1 MDDNKNQPRLQNA
14 SAPPAAATQTNYDR
28 DQTMPDN
35 RALLTESLS
44 PSLATSTVS
53 YSQEQL
59 ATSPVTEKNSS
70 PLVLPAS
77 DSATLAIAQTQNQSG
92 RQNVP
97 FQISK
102 YITTTPNIHKTG
114 TTTTITAAE
123 APESSLASSS
133 FLVSN
138 RISSQ
143 GVTNN
148 PNSIFTETSATVSKT
163 NISTLSAAAA
173 AEFQIPTQF
182 LTLTAPQIDV
192 QTLVQLKETL
202 FSATQYLQHAD
213 QVIKYYRSQASQ
225 LKLQNQLLMIETH
238 EASQR
243 HEVENHLIKRE
254 LDRLRFDQI
263 DRQNE
268 AAAAAA
274 AAEPQF
280 VAGSTSNLSGLVHQ
294 PAGSNRSTASGV
306 ASPGSTD
313 SDTYRRRLQRAKLRI
328 RDYDKE
334 LEQKNKEV
342 AMLKKRLR
350 ESRLHREALED
361 ALVKSSTP
369 GSAHKLLPRHFE
381 VKYNDDNDNDYDND
395 PNNNE
400 QELKSERPV
409 TPPSLQSKNQPSALN
424 TPQSATTLFNTR
436 APTTSTTRDNGLD
449 ALGFLAS
456 QALQDQQ
463 NRNSVESESPR
474 RATTTTSFQDKST
487 SSSHSGPGLHSLPA
501 LRFPSSGTVSAGA
514 SLTNSPKKG
523 HEKAGLRS
531 PVAFKKKLVSP
542 NLATPF
548 PLIKTA
554 AVATDTNVVSAVTA
568 LKPAADISAPHS
580 SEKRR
585 RRESTGSTISNS
597 SDHDDKSNSDPPSPK
612 KQALQSSVKAPQT
625 PSR

>member
-1 MDDNKNQPRLQNA
+1 MDNNNQPRLQNT
-14 SAPPAAATQTNYDR
+14 SAPLAAATKTNYDR
-28 DQTMPDN
+28 DQTMPDDPV
-35 RALLTESLS
+35 LLTESLS
-44 PSLATSTVS
+44 PSLATTTASHF
-53 YSQEQL
+53 QEQL
-59 ATSPVTEKNSS
+59 ATNPVTTKNTSS
-70 PLVLPAS
+70 LAS
-77 DSATLAIAQTQNQSG
+77 GGATLAIAQTQNQSG
-92 RQNVP
+92 RKNVP

-123 APESSLASSS
+123 APESRIASSS

-138 RISSQ
+138 SISSQ
-143 GVTNN
+143 GVTND
-148 PNSIFTETSATVSKT
+148 PTSIFTETSATVSKT
-163 NISTLSAAAA
+163 NTSTLSAAAA
-173 AEFQIPTQF
+173 AEFQVPTQF

-192 QTLVQLKETL
+192 HTLVQLKETL
-202 FSATQYLQHAD
+202 FSAAQYLQHAD
-213 QVIKYYRSQASQ
+213 QVIKYYRNQASQ

-243 HEVENHLIKRE
+243 HEVENHLVKRE

-274 AAEPQF
+274 AAAAAEHQF
-280 VAGSTSNLSGLVHQ
+280 VAGSTSNFSGLVHQ
-294 PAGSNRSTASGV
+294 PAGSNRSAASGV

-361 ALVKSSTP
+361 ALAKSSTQ
-369 GSAHKLLPRHFE
+369 GNAHKLLPRHFE
-381 VKYNDDNDNDYDND
+381 VKYNNDNDDDYDND
-395 PNNNE
+395 QDNNE

-409 TPPSLQSKNQPSALN
+409 TPPSLQSKNQASALN

-474 RATTTTSFQDKST
+474 LATATTSFQDKST
-487 SSSHSGPGLHSLPA
+487 SSSHSGPGPHSLPA

-514 SLTNSPKKG
+514 SLTSSPKKG
-523 HEKAGLRS
+523 HEKTGLRS

-542 NLATPF
+542 KFATPF

-554 AVATDTNVVSAVTA
+554 PVATGTNAVSAVTA
-568 LKPAADISAPHS
+568 FKPAADISVPYS
-580 SEKRR
+580 PEKRH

-597 SDHDDKSNSDPPSPK
+597 SENDDKSNSNPPSPK
-612 KQALQSSVKAPQT
+612 KPALQSSVKEPQT